1 MCILPPI
8 MFCLYVAWKICL
20 LVQGGC
26 HPCTGFVH
34 HLVMCRA
41 IWVIDRNAAALE
53 ECRCCSLLASVAPQA
68 HSCSVTRVEK
78 KAHGCGLQVLR
89 ADTPIFVGELESS
102 VDRSWFRACGRHA
115 PSART
120 CKVECCTTT
129 WVGIFFS
136 WHHGFQHS

>member
-1 MCILPPI
+1 MENMGKHIISLLKEYVVFKYQIVKLKILLFVFAIKCIFRKATLCFLGYPMCILPPI

-68 HSCSVTRVEK
+68 RTGSGTRA
-78 KAHGCGLQVLR
+78 AHV
-89 ADTPIFVGELESS
+89 
-102 VDRSWFRACGRHA
+102 ACGR
-115 PSART
+115 
-120 CKVECCTTT
+120 KML
-129 WVGIFFS
+129 I
-136 WHHGFQHS
+136 